1 MMGRRCQFTSMLL
14 LPGDVLLG
22 SVRSCASI
30 CAPSMGSY
38 SSCPALGRGTRDGLR
53 LNCPVSVLESRIMAD
68 EISVSEVDNSG
79 EDKGTLPATQDEL
92 NAIIAKR
99 LQRGRA
105 KFSDYDDLKVKA
117 SKVDEVEAARQ
128 ADIQALSERAAEAEK
143 AVEAAKVEALRLRIA
158 AESGVSVE
166 DAEILLTGTDEETL
180 RKQAERLTSRAPKAS
195 A

>member
-1 MMGRRCQFTSMLL
+1 
-14 LPGDVLLG
+14 
-22 SVRSCASI
+22 
-30 CAPSMGSY
+30 
-38 SSCPALGRGTRDGLR
+38 
-53 LNCPVSVLESRIMAD
+53 MAD
-68 EISVSEVDNSG
+68 EINVSEVENSG

-99 LQRGRA
+99 LERERA

-143 AVEAAKVEALRLRIA
+143 AVEAAKVEALLLRLA

-166 DAEILLTGTDEETL
+166 YAAILLTGSAQATL
-180 RKQAERLTSRAPKAS
+180 RNQAEGVTGGDPKSSDGQGPGLRVVKDADGQVEDGRDARACS
-195 A
+195 LFGL

>member
-1 MMGRRCQFTSMLL
+1 
-14 LPGDVLLG
+14 
-22 SVRSCASI
+22 
-30 CAPSMGSY
+30 
-38 SSCPALGRGTRDGLR
+38 
-53 LNCPVSVLESRIMAD
+53 MAD
-68 EISVSEVDNSG
+68 EINVSEVENSG

-99 LQRGRA
+99 LERERA

-195 A
+195 AGEGPGIRLVKDADGKVEDGRDARARSLFGL